1 MNAVA
6 DRSRSLIKAA
16 AISSCGAIDLSH
28 EMIHRDG
35 FKSLS
40 WWQER
45 GTWEVHAFLAVGI
58 PTRPLMQVE
67 GITPVLQFSDWVPW
81 LDLKAIADGDIQSM
95 DVFADNAIDLGCAD
109 YAGVYLGSMAVI
121 GLAKQEETA
130 HQILARGYPGL
141 APDAE
146 RLLWNLWRQAPYV
159 YPPGT
164 PYSERFARSAHQI
177 TRNADV
183 TNLTAKSVTLV

>member
-1 MNAVA
+1 MSAVA

-67 GITPVLQFSDWVPW
+67 GITPVLQFSDWLPW
-81 LDLKAIADGDIQSM
+81 LDLNAIANGEIQSM
-95 DVFADNAIDLGCAD
+95 DVFADNEIDWGCAD
-109 YAGVYLGSMAVI
+109 YAGIYLGSEVVI
-121 GLAKQEETA
+121 GLARQEETA
-130 HQILARGYPGL
+130 RQILGRCH
-141 APDAE
+141 PDLTLNAE
-146 RLLWNLWRQAPYV
+146 RILWGLWGQTPYV
-159 YPPGT
+159 YPPDT
-164 PYSERFARSAHQI
+164 QYSKRSIKSAHQL
-177 TRNADV
+177 TFSADEM
-183 TNLTAKSVTLV
+183 TLIAKSVTLL